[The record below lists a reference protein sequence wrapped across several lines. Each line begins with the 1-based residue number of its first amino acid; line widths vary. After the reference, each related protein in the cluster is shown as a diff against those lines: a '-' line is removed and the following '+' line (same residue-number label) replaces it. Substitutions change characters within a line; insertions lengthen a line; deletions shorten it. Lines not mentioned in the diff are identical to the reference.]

1 MIFNIHESA
10 KVEIDNMIEDFK
22 SIEKN
27 FRIYIRRIS
36 AWLGPVFD
44 VVLDEPTDKDEVYEV
59 DGYKISIHK
68 ELAEKINSVEIFF
81 KERISKSGFRVLTD
95 IVWKSEYRFMDWAK
109 TKYVYENIL
118 HKH

>member
-1 MIFNIHESA
+1 MIFNIHDSA

-44 VVLDEPTDKDEVYEV
+44 VVLDEPSDIDKVFDV
-59 DGYKISIHK
+59 DGYKVMIHK
-68 ELAEKINSVEIFF
+68 ELAEKINSIEIFF
-81 KERISKSGFRVLTD
+81 KEGISKSGFRVLTD
-95 IVWKSEYRFMDWAK
+95 MVWKFEYRFMDWAK
-109 TKYVYENIL
+109 IRYVYEN
-118 HKH
+118 K